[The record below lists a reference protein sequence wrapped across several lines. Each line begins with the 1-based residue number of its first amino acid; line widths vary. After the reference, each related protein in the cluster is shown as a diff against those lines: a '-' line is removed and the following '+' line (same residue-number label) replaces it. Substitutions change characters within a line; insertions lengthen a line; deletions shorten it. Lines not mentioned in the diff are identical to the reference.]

1 MAVSTYL
8 TFLMHKGSTATEYT
22 KLCDITSTPDIGN
35 PPNMLETT
43 TLTDGMQTFIPG
55 IKQLGDGLQ
64 FGANYDKSTYTT
76 LSGLEGS
83 DEHYAIWKG
92 GSVTGATVTPTG
104 TDGKW
109 SFDGRLTVTVNGGG
123 VDEVL
128 GMTISIAPSTVVSF
142 V

>member
-8 TFLMHKGSTATEYT
+8 TFLMHKASTATEYT
-22 KLCDITSTPDIGN
+22 KLCDITSTPDVGN

-55 IKQLGDGLQ
+55 IKQMGDGLA
-64 FGANYDKSTYTT
+64 FGANYDKSTYSSLTA
-76 LSGLEGS
+76 LENS
-83 DEHYAIWKG
+83 EEHYAIWKG
-92 GSVTGATVTPTG
+92 GSVSGSDVTPTG

-128 GMTISIAPSTVVSF
+128 GMTITIAPSTVVSF
-142 V
+142 T